1 MPALKRSN
9 AMPYVPASM
18 RLALNQAGIKGIR
31 RKRRRI
37 AGTSGNPKPPLST
50 SNINSDTTKFKTF
63 ARSVVPMINSMTSP
77 GIQLDS
83 IDRGTSDLERIG
95 SKWKVLAVHFR
106 GSIQASMVVGGVPLT
121 TAGYF
126 VVWDKQPNKASALF
140 GDVFSGS
147 DPASSFALGSGDDRF
162 VIVKHRRFNITMQDS
177 TGDANDNSQH
187 QLDDYIKL
195 GASRVCHSTLGTTSG
210 LITNRTTGALLLF
223 PYSDKA
229 SGQFEPVM
237 SFGYRTYFED
247 C

>member
-1 MPALKRSN
+1 MPSIKKRKVKLVVRTASGTKRSR
-9 AMPYVPASM
+9 SF
-18 RLALNQAGIKGIR
+18 
-31 RKRRRI
+31 RI
-37 AGTSGNPKPPLST
+37 AGTSGNPKPPLSRT
-50 SNINSDTTKFKTF
+50 NINSDTTKFKTF
-63 ARSVVPMINSMTSP
+63 ARSVVPMVNAMTTV
-77 GIQLDS
+77 GLQLDS
-83 IDRGTSDLERIG
+83 IDRGTSDLERVG

-106 GSIQASMVVGGVPLT
+106 GSVQGSMVAGGVPLT

-126 VVWDKQPNKASALF
+126 VVWDKQPNKAAALF

-147 DPASSFALGSGDDRF
+147 DPASSFALGSNDDRF
-162 VIVKHRRFNITMQDS
+162 VILKHQRFNITMQDS

-195 GASRVCHSTLGTTSG
+195 GAGKVCHSTLGTTSG
-210 LITNRTTGALLLF
+210 IITNRTTGALLLF

>member
-1 MPALKRSN
+1 MPGLKRSN
-9 AMPYVPASM
+9 AMPYVPAQV
-18 RLALNQAGIKGIR
+18 RLALNQAGVRGIR
-31 RKRRRI
+31 RKRSRMG
-37 AGTSGNPKPPLST
+37 GTFANPKPPLSR

-63 ARSVVPMINSMTSP
+63 ARSVVPMVSAMTTP
-77 GIQLDS
+77 ALQLDN
-83 IDRGTSDLERIG
+83 IDRGSSDLERIG

-121 TAGYF
+121 TAGYY
-126 VVWDKQPNKASALF
+126 VVWDKQPNKTSALF

-147 DPASSFALGSGDDRF
+147 DPAASFALGSNDDRF
-162 VIVKHRRFNITMQDS
+162 VILKHRRFNITMQDS

-195 GASRVCHSTLGTTSG
+195 GAGKVCHSTLGTTSG

-229 SGQFEPVM
+229 AGQFEPVM
-237 SFGYRTYFED
+237 TFGYRTYFED

>member
-1 MPALKRSN
+1 MPSIKKRKVKLVVRTASGTKRSRSFR
-9 AMPYVPASM
+9 M
-18 RLALNQAGIKGIR
+18 
-31 RKRRRI
+31 
-37 AGTSGNPKPPLST
+37 AGTLANPKPPLSRT
-50 SNINSDTTKFKTF
+50 NINSDTTKFKTF
-63 ARSVVPMINSMTSP
+63 ARSVVPMINSMTTA
-77 GIQLDS
+77 GLQLDS
-83 IDRGTSDLERIG
+83 IDRGTSDLERVG

-106 GSIQASMVVGGVPLT
+106 GSVQGSMVAGGVPLT

-126 VVWDKQPNKASALF
+126 VVWDKQPNKAAALF

-147 DPASSFALGSGDDRF
+147 DAASSFALGSNDDRF
-162 VIVKHRRFNITMQDS
+162 VILKHRRFNITMQDS

-195 GASRVCHSTLGTTSG
+195 GAGKVCHSTLGTTSG
-210 LITNRTTGALLLF
+210 IIANRTTGALLLF

-229 SGQFEPVM
+229 SGAFEPVM